1 MSLSGIIHHSHSL
14 TRLEIYHHIY
24 LIYNLFK
31 TFIGDSFFVLS
42 TMESPVAQWL
52 EHPTRSRR
60 VVGSNPI
67 WSSEFFSEFP
77 IDVKKKINK

>member
-1 MSLSGIIHHSHSL
+1 
-14 TRLEIYHHIY
+14 
-24 LIYNLFK
+24 
-31 TFIGDSFFVLS
+31 
-42 TMESPVAQWL
+42 MESPVAQWL

-77 IDVKKKINK
+77 IDVKNLITLLFLQRLFGGKMACHFGIQQVCLSVFKIIFCYQVSIC